1 MRSQKFGIEIEF
13 TGITRSKAAKCIAKY
28 FNSTAEAGGGMLDA
42 YRVTDDQRRRW
53 SIVRDASIDA
63 ERAGETH
70 ASHHYK
76 VELVSPICTYEDI
89 PKIQELV
96 RLLRREG
103 ARVNSSCGIHVHVDA
118 SKHNA
123 RSLRNLCNIMV
134 AKEDLLYKALVVEV
148 ERSKRFAKKVNLD
161 FIDNINR
168 RKPKTLQD
176 VSRLWYGGNSRS
188 NRHYDPSRYHA
199 LNLHS
204 VFRTGTIEFRL
215 FNGTLHAGKIK
226 SYIQLSLAISHQA
239 LVQKGASHLRTQTQN
254 DKYTFRTWLLR
265 LGMIGDEFKSARKH
279 LLANLEGEIAWLTTE
294 QRVAQQE
301 KRRKQ
306 QEQDLQ
312 VEEGPQEEMTYEI
325 EQ

>member
-13 TGITRSKAAKCIAKY
+13 TGITRSKASKCLAQY
-28 FNSTAEAGGGMLDA
+28 FNSTVEAGGGALDA
-42 YRVTDDQRRRW
+42 YRIQDSQRRRW
-53 SIVRDASIDA
+53 SIVHDGSIQT
-63 ERAGETH
+63 ERAGSSR
-70 ASHHYK
+70 ASQLYA
-76 VELVSPICTYEDI
+76 VELVSPICTYDDI
-89 PKIQELV
+89 VTIQKLV
-96 RLLRREG
+96 RILRREG

-118 SKHNA
+118 SPHSA

-134 AKEDLLYKALVVEV
+134 AKEDLLYKALDIEV
-148 ERSKRFAKKVNLD
+148 ERGKRFAKKVNLD

-176 VSRLWYGGNSRS
+176 VRRLWYGGDSRS
-188 NRHYDPSRYHA
+188 HRHYDPSRYHA

-239 LVQKGASHLRTQTQN
+239 LVQKGASHRRTQTQN

-265 LGMIGDEFKSARKH
+265 LGMMGDEFKTARKH
-279 LLANLEGEIAWLTTE
+279 LLANLEGEIAWLTPE
-294 QRVAQQE
+294 QRIAQQE
-301 KRRKQ
+301 QHRKLR
-306 QEQDLQ
+306 EQDQ
-312 VEEGPQEEMTYEI
+312 QIEEVPQEEMTYEM